1 MAKISAEAINVYGAK
16 IIYEHLSAMQA
27 EVQGVLTSEDIEY
40 VHRMRVAT
48 RRLRSS
54 LAIFSDSFPKKDYR
68 QFLKDIR
75 AVTKALGAARDLDVQ
90 LELLEQLHPQFAD
103 PKLAPGVNRLQLRL
117 KQHRQDAQNQ
127 VIKAMKTL
135 EDDET
140 LRRIARWAAPWLE
153 KAENIYLYSPALF
166 ERAFSSIKTRLQ
178 ETLEFDQPVRVET
191 NVAELHA
198 MRISAK
204 HLRYTMEVF
213 ESLYGEEIKSLI
225 NLSKK
230 LQDLLGSIH
239 DADVWMDMI
248 PSFIKEEKQRIITYF
263 GHNRPLRRLLP
274 GLRAFAANRER
285 SRVEDYRA
293 FLQLWDK
300 TLQDGVWEKLDMLIN
315 APLNVGEAIKLLQK
329 MENPEEQEGSGTPEP
344 DVKTID
350 G

>member
-166 ERAFSSIKTRLQ
+166 ERLFPALRLVYKKRWN
-178 ETLEFDQPVRVET
+178 LT
-191 NVAELHA
+191 NPFELKRTWRSC
-198 MRISAK
+198 MPC
-204 HLRYTMEVF
+204 
-213 ESLYGEEIKSLI
+213 ESVQNIC
-225 NLSKK
+225 
-230 LQDLLGSIH
+230 
-239 DADVWMDMI
+239 ATPWR
-248 PSFIKEEKQRIITYF
+248 F
-263 GHNRPLRRLLP
+263 
-274 GLRAFAANRER
+274 LRACMARK
-285 SRVEDYRA
+285 S
-293 FLQLWDK
+293 
-300 TLQDGVWEKLDMLIN
+300 
-315 APLNVGEAIKLLQK
+315 
-329 MENPEEQEGSGTPEP
+329 NP
-344 DVKTID
+344 
-350 G
+350 